1 MGKQINYYMEYE
13 SFLIVAQKA
22 LDLGAVILKR
32 NSEGKI
38 LQCSDLSIIAPDYGR
53 YVFHFPQFAPLV
65 IHDLE
70 NGQQRLD
77 GFATPSG
84 NAMVEAGFSRCEGRF
99 IGRARLYI
107 QSGYYSDQAFISR
120 SAEMTSVFDKLV
132 RLVKKLTKY
141 QTVSGSSNKE
151 YISPYYLDLIENQA
165 YQIRKY

>member
-22 LDLGAVILKR
+22 LDLGAVIVKR
-32 NSEGKI
+32 TPEGKI
-38 LQCSDLSIIAPDYGR
+38 VHSSDLSIVVPECGR

-70 NGQQRLD
+70 NGQQKID
-77 GFATPSG
+77 GYATASG
-84 NAMVEAGFSRCEGRF
+84 NAMVEAGFSWCEGRT
-99 IGRARLYI
+99 IGRARLFV
-107 QSGYYSDQAFISR
+107 QSGYYCNSEYISR

-141 QTVSGSSNKE
+141 QLVPGYTCKE
-151 YISPYYLDLIENQA
+151 YISPYYQDLVENHG
-165 YQIRKY
+165 YHIS